1 LLDFHDFIDRLEIVH
16 EDVQIKLFKFSLEGI
31 ALDWCQSLPDAS
43 VCSLADFHAA
53 FHVFCKDHFLDDL
66 LYPECC
72 HDFNLLNKKSDSY
85 VKYATAGDASHHD
98 QDIDDLQDDG
108 HSIDVLNSTPNTSTI
123 LDCYQD
129 HIASFENLKR
139 EEQIDKTT
147 SDSFRYAEDHEG
159 SLQFQD
165 LQRLEICSKYEGKS
179 EELKD
184 SDQQFILYIPSSDL
198 EKSVF
203 SIETRKGDREQ
214 KELDQQV
221 MMHVFLS
228 DVEQPTLYEFQD
240 PIAIWMDS
248 RSSLMSYITEFGIMV
263 CSSKHEPVAVLLWY
277 FLFSFPVLCCIH
289 KDGSGNLLLELFFWK
304 FVYT

>member
-1 LLDFHDFIDRLEIVH
+1 LKLELREEYTAEENTLHHDHEINNPHYDNLSDAFSIISNASTVVSCH
-16 EDVQIKLFKFSLEGI
+16 EDQI
-31 ALDWCQSLPDAS
+31 
-43 VCSLADFHAA
+43 
-53 FHVFCKDHFLDDL
+53 FLS
-66 LYPECC
+66 EN
-72 HDFNLLNKKSDSY
+72 FE
-85 VKYATAGDASHHD
+85 
-98 QDIDDLQDDG
+98 
-108 HSIDVLNSTPNTSTI
+108 DV
-123 LDCYQD
+123 
-129 HIASFENLKR
+129 
-139 EEQIDKTT
+139 EQIDRST
-147 SDSFRYAEDHEG
+147 SNSFRSAEDDEG
-159 SLQFQD
+159 SVQLSHLQTH
-165 LQRLEICSKYEGKS
+165 ENCSKYEEKS

-198 EKSVF
+198 EQSVF
-203 SIETRKGDREQ
+203 SIKTRKGDGEQ

>member
-31 ALDWCQSLPDAS
+31 ALDWCRSLPSAS

-53 FHVFCKDHFLDDL
+53 FHVFCKDHFSDDL

-129 HIASFENLKR
+129 HIASFENLKS

-165 LQRLEICSKYEGKS
+165 LQRLEICSRH
-179 EELKD
+179 EE
-184 SDQQFILYIPSSDL
+184 
-198 EKSVF
+198 
-203 SIETRKGDREQ
+203 EQ
-214 KELDQQV
+214 KELDQQYI
-221 MMHVFLS
+221 MHVSLIE
-228 DVEQPTLYEFQD
+228 VEQFTVDMEIGGSHRQQHVNLQLEQLLKEVFLDVFND
-240 PIAIWMDS
+240 PIADYLDFMSSINPRIFLPEEDCFYHLFKPLFCMIWLPLLFGS
-248 RSSLMSYITEFGIMV
+248 RSSMMLVNQFLTWLHW
-263 CSSKHEPVAVLLWY
+263 KHE
-277 FLFSFPVLCCIH
+277 F
-289 KDGSGNLLLELFFWK
+289 
-304 FVYT
+304 T

>member
-1 LLDFHDFIDRLEIVH
+1 MNQILAKRYAFCNFSSISGYPHPVPTRDEWERSIPRFRGEKWEVPAEHLLDFHDFIDRLEIVH

-53 FHVFCKDHFLDDL
+53 FHVFCKDHFSDDL

-129 HIASFENLKR
+129 HIASFENLKS

-165 LQRLEICSKYEGKS
+165 LQRLEICSRR
-179 EELKD
+179 EE
-184 SDQQFILYIPSSDL
+184 
-198 EKSVF
+198 
-203 SIETRKGDREQ
+203 EQ
-214 KELDQQV
+214 KELDQQYI
-221 MMHVFLS
+221 MHVSLIE
-228 DVEQPTLYEFQD
+228 VEQFTVDMEIGGSHRQQHVNLQLEQLLKEVFLDVFND
-240 PIAIWMDS
+240 PIADY
-248 RSSLMSYITEFGIMV
+248 LEFMNSINV
-263 CSSKHEPVAVLLWY
+263 KI
-277 FLFSFPVLCCIH
+277 FP
-289 KDGSGNLLLELFFWK
+289 LEEG
-304 FVYT
+304 